1 MPRNPL
7 ADYIDRPA
15 PYFDYTDAHTWYDG
29 LWGGGQWPPEG
40 IRGIGQ
46 FTPGFPPGFDPPVY
60 FHTPVFFPGDRARI
74 MAGLRG
80 LGASAAMQ
88 AYQSGQTVVDLSSSS
103 GTVDLTYCDQATID
117 AYNSGL
123 IPAPICAA
131 PTTTNTDSTVPCLSG
146 QGPLRPGQSYCPP
159 PTSTGWWA
167 SLTSQQQGTIIMGG
181 AAAGLLL
188 LMLLMRRR

>member
-7 ADYIDRPA
+7 AEYIDRPT

-60 FHTPVFFPGDRARI
+60 FHTPVFFPGDRSRI

-80 LGASAAMQ
+80 LGQTSCDAN
-88 AYQSGQTVVDLSSSS
+88 GQNCVDLSNLP
-103 GTVDLTYCDQATID
+103 V
-117 AYNSGL
+117 
-123 IPAPICAA
+123 
-131 PTTTNTDSTVPCLSG
+131 ST
-146 QGPLRPGQSYCPP
+146 
-159 PTSTGWWA
+159 PTSVAMSNVETAGA
-167 SLTSQQQGTIIMGG
+167 SQTLQQQAAQNQAQQTGQTIVLLAGG
-181 AAAGLLL
+181 ALVLFL
-188 LMLLMRRR
+188 ILMKSR